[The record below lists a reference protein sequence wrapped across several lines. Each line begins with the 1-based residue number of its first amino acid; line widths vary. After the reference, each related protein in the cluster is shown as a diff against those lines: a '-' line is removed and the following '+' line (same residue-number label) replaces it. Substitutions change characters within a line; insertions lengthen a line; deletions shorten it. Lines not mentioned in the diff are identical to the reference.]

1 MKGHEALEIL
11 NRGFTHTVK
20 DPLWQNVYMTKEIKD
35 LLSVKSVQKLSRI
48 KQNGPAYL
56 VYPGS
61 VHTRLSHSIGV
72 YSIGREILLSIAR
85 KTEELPLSES
95 GIISFIV
102 ACLLHDIGHFPYA
115 HSLKEIAIKEH
126 EELGSILICEDDELN
141 KAITKTGANPDLVAA
156 IIDKD
161 MLSSNE
167 EVQFYRSLLSGTLDP
182 DKLDYL
188 SRDGFFA
195 GIPYGKQDTAYIITS
210 FSMKDGMPVLDE
222 SAISS
227 VEEILFSK
235 YMMYRTLYW
244 HKDVRSATAMIKKAL
259 ITAYLEKAIEFE
271 DLYYLDDEEFNSKM
285 EALSDKSEAL
295 SLVKRV
301 KEGDLLKEKA
311 VFPFNENGVIE
322 KTGKDP
328 IKRTAI
334 EKKLYE
340 KLKES
345 YSDLKE
351 YEVIIDIPEPIN
363 FETTIKISKADDSA
377 ADLDEDMLI
386 FTRGISKEFS
396 KHLRKV
402 RLFMPEYVR
411 EDDARKCI
419 EELSNGR

>member
-1 MKGHEALEIL
+1 MERQKALEVL
-11 NRGFTHTVK
+11 NKGFTHTVK

-35 LLSVKSVQKLSRI
+35 LLSVKCVEKLSRI
-48 KQNGPAYL
+48 KQNGPSYL
-56 VYPGS
+56 VYPGA

-72 YSIGREILLSIAR
+72 YHLGREILLSASR
-85 KTEELPLSES
+85 KSDSLPLTET

-126 EELGSILICEDDELN
+126 EELGSILIREDEELF
-141 KAITKTGANPDLVAA
+141 KAVKATGADPEYVAA

-161 MLSSNE
+161 MLSSSDE
-167 EVQFYRSLLSGTLDP
+167 IQFYRSLLSGTLDP

-195 GIPYGKQDTAYIITS
+195 GIPYGKQDTAYIIS
-210 FSMKDGMPVLDE
+210 SLSVIDGMLALDE

-259 ITAYLEKAIEFE
+259 ISAVLQNKLKFDE
-271 DLYYLDDEEFNSKM
+271 LYFLDDDEFNSLM
-285 EALSDKSEAL
+285 EEKAAECEAL

-301 KEGDLLKEKA
+301 KEGDILKEKVA
-311 VFPFNENGVIE
+311 FPFAENGTIE
-322 KTGKDP
+322 KKALNP
-328 IKRTAI
+328 IKRKAV
-334 EKKLYE
+334 EDALFL
-340 KLKES
+340 KLKEK

-351 YEVIIDIPEPIN
+351 YEVILDIPEPIN
-363 FETTIKISKADDSA
+363 FETSLMIAKSDGTSSE
-377 ADLDEDMLI
+377 LDEDMLI
-386 FTRGISKEFS
+386 FTRGVSKAFS

-402 RLFMPEYVR
+402 RLFLPQYVD
-411 EDDARKCI
+411 ETAAKKAV
-419 EELSNGR
+419 EEIANE